1 MIRWAIRKTFRL
13 GMYTSALVVGG
24 VIGANLVQER
34 VTGSGVA
41 ATEKRVVGD
50 VTQVELEGV
59 GELVVTRSDRPG
71 LSVTADDNLL
81 PLFETVTT
89 GDKLTLRVRD
99 GVNITSHT
107 PIVYRLSVRSLDRV
121 AVSGAGKVTG
131 DGVGGGDLDVR
142 VSGAGGVALTGLD
155 VQDLKVSLS
164 GAGTATLAGTAK
176 SLTAK
181 VSGAG
186 KVKAADLKVPAA
198 EVSTSG
204 AGGVTVWAT
213 DRLKAKVSGA
223 GGVKYKGS
231 PAVEQKVSGAGRV
244 SAIDG

>member
-24 VIGANLVQER
+24 VIGANLVTER

-41 ATEKRVVGD
+41 ATETRPVGA
-50 VTQVELEGV
+50 VERVELEGV
-59 GELVVTRSDRPG
+59 GELVVTPSDRPG

-81 PLFETVTT
+81 PLLETVTSGNT
-89 GDKLTLRVRD
+89 LTIRVKD
-99 GVNITSHT
+99 GVSLTGHT
-107 PIVYRLSVRSLDRV
+107 PIVYRLSAKSLSRV
-121 AVSGAGKVTG
+121 GVSGAGKVSG
-131 DGVGGGDLDVR
+131 AGVAGGDLDVR
-142 VSGAGGVALTGLD
+142 VSGAGTVALTGLE
-155 VQDLKVSLS
+155 VQNLKVSLS
-164 GAGTATLAGTAK
+164 GAGNATLAGTAQ

-181 VSGAG
+181 ASGAG
-186 KVKAADLKVPAA
+186 KVKAADLKVAAA

-213 DRLKAKVSGA
+213 DTLKARVSGA

-231 PAVEQKVSGAGRV
+231 PAVERKVSGAGSV
-244 SAIDG
+244 AALGG